1 MLSGRV
7 LVGYGSTT
15 VVRSDEDQQLYRCV
29 SRRRTGRSICGDHV
43 RFSLPQPGEG
53 VIEEILPRRNT
64 LSRTNYRGQ
73 ARALAANIDTLM
85 VVLAPEPA
93 PDPELIDRYLVLA
106 HSLSIT
112 PMLLLNKI
120 DLAAGDPEAEEARL
134 LGEWRRLGVASRQ
147 LSAKAGLGLDTLRQ
161 NLAAVTTILL
171 GQSGVGK
178 SSLINALIP
187 DLPARTQALS
197 EASGQGRHTT
207 TETTL
212 YPLDCGGALMDS
224 PGIRILRLAHLTQAE
239 LEAGF
244 SEIGAL
250 AEYCHY
256 RNCQHVDEP
265 GCAVLEAAARDE
277 VSARR
282 LASYQALCRERQ
294 TLQP

>member
-73 ARALAANIDTLM
+73 ARPLAANIDTMM
-85 VVLAPEPA
+85 VVLAPEPS
-93 PDPELIDRYLVLA
+93 PDADLVDRYLVLA
-106 HSLSIT
+106 RSLSVK
-112 PMLLLNKI
+112 PLLLLNKL
-120 DLAAGDPEAEEARL
+120 DLAADRDAEESRL
-134 LGEWRRLGVASRQ
+134 LGEWRRLGIESRQ
-147 LSAKAGLGLDTLRQ
+147 LSAKTGFGLDILEQ
-161 NLAAVTTILL
+161 DLAGTTAILL

-224 PGIRILRLAHLTQAE
+224 PGIRILRLAHLTQTE

-244 SEIGAL
+244 SEIDAL
-250 AEYCHY
+250 AEHCHY

-265 GCAVLEAAARDE
+265 GCAVLDATATGE

>member
-7 LVGYGSTT
+7 LVGYGPIS
-15 VVRSDEDQQLYRCV
+15 VVRTADEQLYRCV
-29 SRRRTGRSICGDHV
+29 SRRRTGRAICGDHV
-43 RFSLPQPGEG
+43 DFGLPQPGEG
-53 VIEEILPRRNT
+53 VIEQILPRHNT

-73 ARALAANIDTLM
+73 ARPLAANIDTMM

-106 HSLSIT
+106 HSLSVR
-112 PMLLLNKI
+112 PLLLLNKV
-120 DLAAGDPEAEEARL
+120 DLAADGDAEETRL
-134 LGEWRRLGVASRQ
+134 LGEWRRLGVETRR
-147 LSAKAGLGLDTLRQ
+147 LSAKTGLGLDGLGQ
-161 NLAAVTTILL
+161 DLAASTAILL

-197 EASGQGRHTT
+197 VASGQGRHTT

-212 YPLDCGGALMDS
+212 YPLASGGALMDS
-224 PGIRILRLAHLTQAE
+224 PGIRILRLAHLSPAE

-250 AEYCHY
+250 AEDCHY
-256 RNCQHVDEP
+256 RDCRHLDEP
-265 GCAVLEAAARDE
+265 GCAVRDAAERGA

-282 LASYQALCRERQ
+282 LASYRALSRERQ
-294 TLQP
+294 ALQP